1 MTVDGDSSSDLD
13 RFTAFRDAIDEERR
27 LALRNDLVRDHLSL
41 SVHLARRFTNKG
53 ISDDDLMQ
61 VAAVGLVHAV
71 ERFEPD
77 RGVEFSSFAVPTIL
91 GELKRHF
98 RDRGWAVRIPR
109 RLQELNLRLTV
120 VAGELTHQL
129 GRSPTIAELAT
140 CAGASEEEVLEAL
153 DASRAY
159 RYRPTGTGTD
169 PETDEPELELGAD
182 DLELLRADGRL
193 EVQRILAALP
203 RREQLILRMRF
214 YDEMTQQ
221 QIAERLGVSQ
231 MQISRLLARVLAQL
245 RADLTDHSD
254 LAPATRPGT
263 QPAQ

>member
-1 MTVDGDSSSDLD
+1 MTVDSDGSPTDLD
-13 RFTAFRDAIDEERR
+13 RFAAYRDTVDEEERR
-27 LALRNDLVRDHLSL
+27 ALRNDLVRDHLAL

-53 ISDDDLMQ
+53 ISDDDLLQ
-61 VAAVGLVHAV
+61 VAAVGLVNAV
-71 ERFEPD
+71 ERFDPD
-77 RGVEFSSFAVPTIL
+77 RGVEFASFAAPTIL

-109 RLQELNLRLTV
+109 RLQELNLRLTT
-120 VAGELTHQL
+120 VAGDLTHQL
-129 GRSPTIAELAT
+129 GRSPTIAELA
-140 CAGASEEEVLEAL
+140 AGSSASEEDVLEAL

-169 PETDEPELELGAD
+169 PETDEPELELGED
-182 DLELLRADGRL
+182 DLELLRSDGRL

-221 QIAERLGVSQ
+221 EIADRLGVSQ

-245 RADLTDHSD
+245 RAVLDDE
-254 LAPATRPGT
+254 PG
-263 QPAQ
+263 P